1 MDLILYGFFLDGT
14 VLSINVLSICN
25 DSQISD
31 RYYFNCSV
39 VALATSFAL
48 VYFIM
53 CGRSE
58 TIIYFFIALI
68 LALKIENCPYSL
80 NHSFTE
86 KIICISGVSY

>member
-1 MDLILYGFFLDGT
+1 MDLILYDIFSDGT

-58 TIIYFFIALI
+58 TIIYFFIAL
-68 LALKIENCPYSL
+68 
-80 NHSFTE
+80 
-86 KIICISGVSY
+86 KIIGDSILKKISYDLKSVLV